1 MDRNTLKSLY
11 TIIKM
16 CTLGG
21 DCFFLQMVISSC
33 DLEGNTA
40 LLFCFLSEKQRKG
53 PLLQKKKKKS
63 QKRSAGK
70 KNAFTGLSRVT
81 GLPPPTQHEDTTT
94 PGHRTALV
102 ALRCQA

>member
-53 PLLQKKKKKS
+53 PLLQKKKKKKKARREV
-63 QKRSAGK
+63 QGK
-70 KNAFTGLSRVT
+70 KMLSLASL
-81 GLPPPTQHEDTTT
+81 G
-94 PGHRTALV
+94 
-102 ALRCQA
+102 